1 VSAPTKKPASA
12 TSTADKKAPTQR
24 PVAAQSSGSGSNT
37 NSGNKNGPAPT
48 RKPVDATSTAD
59 KKAPT
64 RKPVT
69 NNANKNG
76 PAPTR
81 KPVSATSNADKKA
94 PTRKPVAAQSS
105 ANGNN
110 GNGNNANKNNGNNAN
125 KNNGS
130 GNGNNANANKNNA
143 SGNNAN
149 KNNANSNS
157 ANKNTNTANS
167 NSGTGQRDSAFR
179 DRIVDQV
186 SQAETPVQDSA
197 AAGGTR
203 RLVSLD
209 AQELAGQCRSAF
221 AYCRGKATKTVPAS
235 SPLCLSPGHD
245 EGWSNLIA
253 TEHAME
259 CTLYVG
265 ASECDVTNAEAI
277 GVLFVDANRAEVV
290 FEVDEDSE
298 WVLSQ
303 LHVYVGSDKAP
314 LARDGSPV
322 SPVDYPRVEVFE
334 DPTKTATVEL
344 DDGDLQVGHYVIAH
358 ASVCTEESFDELAT
372 E

>member
-1 VSAPTKKPASA
+1 
-12 TSTADKKAPTQR
+12 
-24 PVAAQSSGSGSNT
+24 
-37 NSGNKNGPAPT
+37 
-48 RKPVDATSTAD
+48 
-59 KKAPT
+59 
-64 RKPVT
+64 
-69 NNANKNG
+69 
-76 PAPTR
+76 
-81 KPVSATSNADKKA
+81 VSATSNADKKA

-105 ANGNN
+105 GSGTSSN
-110 GNGNNANKNNGNNAN
+110 NNANKNNANGNNAN

-130 GNGNNANANKNNA
+130 GNTNKNNANGNNAN
-143 SGNNAN
+143 S
-149 KNNANSNS
+149 NNANSNS
-157 ANKNTNTANS
+157 AIKNTNTNTANS

-209 AQELAGQCRSAF
+209 AQQAAGQCRSAF
-221 AYCRGKATKTVPAS
+221 AHCRGKATKTVPAS

-265 ASECDVTNAEAI
+265 ASECDVSNAEAI

-303 LHVYVGSDKAP
+303 LHVYVGGDKAP

-322 SPVDYPRVEVFE
+322 SPADYPRVEVFE